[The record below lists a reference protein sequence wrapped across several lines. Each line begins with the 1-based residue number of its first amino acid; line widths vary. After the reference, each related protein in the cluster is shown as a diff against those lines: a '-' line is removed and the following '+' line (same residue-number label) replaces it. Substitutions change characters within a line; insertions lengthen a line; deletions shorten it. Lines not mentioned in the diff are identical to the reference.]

1 MKKGFV
7 VTLILL
13 FAFAA
18 LGWFIL
24 QSNGVYD
31 DQNGQQSSGQL
42 SDTGTETPTAT
53 PQQSQ
58 AEEVILDVPFTA
70 QAPLGNWADPRQ
82 QNGCEEA
89 AALMAVRW
97 AEGIQEIL
105 PQDAE
110 KEIIA
115 ISDFEQSTYGHYHD
129 TSAQDMVERIF
140 MGYFKYDKIQAHYD
154 ITVDDIKSELDK
166 GNLVLVPVNGQKLDN
181 PYYLPPGP
189 EEHMLVIR
197 GYNNKTGE
205 FITNDSG
212 TKQGN
217 LLRYPQEVVMDAI
230 YDYPTGY
237 HEPVKEIV
245 KAMIVVSPKV

>member
-1 MKKGFV
+1 MKKVFV
-7 VTLILL
+7 TALILL
-13 FAFAA
+13 FAFVAM
-18 LGWFIL
+18 GWFVL
-24 QSNGVYD
+24 QDNSA
-31 DQNGQQSSGQL
+31 QNDPGKQQLSGQL
-42 SDTGTETPTAT
+42 SDAGTEIPVTSSKQ
-53 PQQSQ
+53 PQT
-58 AEEVILDVPFTA
+58 EEVLLDVPFTA

-97 AEGIQEIL
+97 AEGIKEISL
-105 PQDAE
+105 QDAE

-140 MGYFKYDKIQAHYD
+140 IGYFKYDKIEARYD
-154 ITVDDIKSELDK
+154 ITADDIKSELDK
-166 GNLVLVPVNGQKLDN
+166 DNLVLVPVNGQKLDN
-181 PYYLPPGP
+181 PYYIPPGP

-217 LLRYPQEVVMDAI
+217 LLRYPQQVVMDAI
-230 YDYPTGY
+230 YDYPSGY

-245 KAMIVVSPKV
+245 KAMIVVSPKA